1 MVLDKIENINRDFVK
16 RTISLILLIA
26 VYFFTVISVSY
37 ISNII
42 IYLTSLIL
50 AFEWFTIT
58 QENKEKKY
66 FLLFSSL
73 VLFNIFISTFT
84 NFFFSLNFIIFFS
97 SLILL
102 KIFFTKINFKN
113 IKWLFFGFI
122 YITIPLIIFFKIK
135 ESENGIYI
143 ILWLLSIICSTD
155 IFSYIFGKL
164 IKGPKIFPKISP
176 FKTYSGTFLGII
188 AGTSFGIL
196 FFLNY
201 LNLLNIY
208 IIALLSLLIS
218 ISGLLGD
225 LFLSKIKRKFKAKDS
240 GKTLPG
246 HGGFLD
252 RYDSI
257 SFGIISLFFIQY
269 FL

>member
-1 MVLDKIENINRDFVK
+1 MALDKVENINSDFVK
-16 RTISLILLIA
+16 RTASLILLIA
-26 VYFFTVISVSY
+26 IYFFVIISDSY

-42 IYLTSLIL
+42 IYITSLIL
-50 AFEWFTIT
+50 SFECFAIT

-66 FLLFSSL
+66 FLLFLTL
-73 VLFNIFISTFT
+73 VLLNIFVSTLT
-84 NFFFSLNFIIFFS
+84 NFFFSINFTIFFS

-102 KIFFTKINFKN
+102 KIFFTKLNFRN
-113 IKWLFFGFI
+113 ILWLFSGFI
-122 YITIPLIIFFKIK
+122 YITIPLIIFFEIK

-143 ILWLLSIICSTD
+143 ILWLFSIVCSTD

-176 FKTYSGTFLGII
+176 SKTYSGTFLGII
-188 AGTSFGIL
+188 AGTIFGIL
-196 FFLNY
+196 FFVNY
-201 LNLLNIY
+201 LNLINTY
-208 IIALLSLLIS
+208 IIVLLSLSVS

-225 LFLSKIKRKFKAKDS
+225 LFLSKIKRKFKVKDS

-257 SFGIISLFFIQY
+257 SFGLISLFFIQY